1 MTEQLLI
8 SETKLRTFS
17 DINNSLDSDL
27 IRNNIR
33 IAQDFYLQAILGTKL
48 YWKLLEDVQAGTVAG
63 VYKTLLDQYVQDYL
77 LYCTYYETLE
87 SVYVRV
93 RNNGLLNSTGGDNSQ
108 SVDLTLYNQ
117 KRQSVQTK
125 MNYYGERLTNYLLE
139 EEALYPELDTNNKL
153 YEQDPD
159 YSSKYKNPFVMRQT
173 AGAAAANDWGIPV
186 YDKRLKQY
194 PQNYW
199 GYGKQN
205 NLPK

>member
-33 IAQDFYLQAILGTKL
+33 ISQDYYLQAILGTKL

-63 VYKTLLDQYVQDYL
+63 VYKILLDQYVQDYL

-159 YSSKYKNPFVMRQT
+159 YSSKYKNPFVMRQS
-173 AGAAAANDWGIPV
+173 AGAAAANDFGIPV